1 MDNMHSS
8 PALGNIK
15 RLWKKYG
22 NAFIT
27 IACIIVVAIVG
38 WQYWH
43 KKQLQKNID
52 AAELYQKLSV
62 ITANA
67 STNTDAIINQAA
79 YINSVYPHSIYAD
92 FAHLEMAKQAVL
104 KNNLVEAKQILQQL
118 VSQSK
123 NINLQAIATLRIAR
137 IEIAEHNPQSAITR
151 LNNLSTPGYTLSKD
165 MLLGDAY
172 LAQKNFAKAKQHWQQ
187 ALKQTEDKFD
197 LTQLKNILQI
207 QIDNLAALQST
218 TQ

>member
-1 MDNMHSS
+1 M
-8 PALGNIK
+8 L
-15 RLWKKYG
+15 
-22 NAFIT
+22 
-27 IACIIVVAIVG
+27 C
-38 WQYWH
+38 
-43 KKQLQKNID
+43 
-52 AAELYQKLSV
+52 
-62 ITANA
+62 
-67 STNTDAIINQAA
+67 
-79 YINSVYPHSIYAD
+79 
-92 FAHLEMAKQAVL
+92 
-104 KNNLVEAKQILQQL
+104 
-118 VSQSK
+118 
-123 NINLQAIATLRIAR
+123 IAR

-187 ALKQTEDKFD
+187 ALKQTEDKFY